1 MHFTYKHILP
11 TNAHKTCILLK
22 FKIKFGVCY
31 HTILRGDVC
40 CFQLQL
46 KLALQLYRKLSFCS
60 CTLLYY
66 RPLVALLSYS
76 MEQSPSWEAKTSSG
90 RVHFTYMLSPRQVS
104 VYVITPSS
112 RGYQMR
118 SSLKLSNDHTSMYVA
133 FSYNYNYLYNCIANS
148 CSAVVHC
155 YLVIGL

>member
-1 MHFTYKHILP
+1 MRVENTSVALHKETNVHYSIPISAVAHSITKVQMKRERIKLIKTLNNLRSVHFTYKHILP

-46 KLALQLYRKLSFCS
+46 KLALQFYRKLSFCS
-60 CTLLYY
+60 CTLLSY

-76 MEQSPSWEAKTSSG
+76 MEQSPS
-90 RVHFTYMLSPRQVS
+90 
-104 VYVITPSS
+104 
-112 RGYQMR
+112 
-118 SSLKLSNDHTSMYVA
+118 
-133 FSYNYNYLYNCIANS
+133 
-148 CSAVVHC
+148 
-155 YLVIGL
+155 